1 MMHTVYNISVII
13 CLMVAACELLRDV
26 ISDKD
31 STLMEFATTNLL
43 RFVIVII
50 PILNIAFL
58 VYIIVKRWVSIK
70 QINWKRV
77 FKNL

>member
-43 RFVIVII
+43 RFVLAII
-50 PILNIAFL
+50 PILNIVFL

>member
-1 MMHTVYNISVII
+1 MMHIVYNISVII
-13 CLMVAACELLRDV
+13 CLMVVACELLRDV

-31 STLMEFATTNLL
+31 STLMEFATINLL
-43 RFVIVII
+43 RVVLVIT
-50 PILNIAFL
+50 PILNIAFI